1 MRVKDMVE
9 EHAGGFL
16 NVVGSCMEERV
27 EGEVGALA
35 EVIGVARPGNGRLL
49 ADARSMVAKRTIG
62 LLEGIKADADRGWLV
77 ESI

>member
-1 MRVKDMVE
+1 MVK

-35 EVIGVARPGNGRLL
+35 EVVGVARPGDGRLL
-49 ADARSMVAKRTIG
+49 ADARSTVAKRTIG
-62 LLEGIKADADRGWLV
+62 LLEGIEADADRGWLV

>member
-1 MRVKDMVE
+1 MRVEDMVK

-35 EVIGVARPGNGRLL
+35 EVVGVARPGDGCCGTAANRT
-49 ADARSMVAKRTIG
+49 RSG
-62 LLEGIKADADRGWLV
+62 LLEGIEAYAYWRFFV

>member
-1 MRVKDMVE
+1 MVK

-35 EVIGVARPGNGRLL
+35 EVVGVARPRDGRLL
-49 ADARSMVAKRTIG
+49 ADARNTVGKRAIG
-62 LLEGIKADADRGWLV
+62 LLEGIEADADRDWLV

>member
-1 MRVKDMVE
+1 LRVEDMVK

-35 EVIGVARPGNGRLL
+35 EVVGVARPGDGRLL
-49 ADARSMVAKRTIG
+49 ADARSTVAKRTIG
-62 LLEGIKADADRGWLV
+62 LLEGIEAYAYWRFFV

>member
-1 MRVKDMVE
+1 MVK

-35 EVIGVARPGNGRLL
+35 EVVGVARPWDGCCGTAANRT
-49 ADARSMVAKRTIG
+49 RSG
-62 LLEGIKADADRGWLV
+62 LLERIETNADRRWLV